1 MPIKVPN
8 LNKAF
13 GFFPTQGDPQLEV
26 IYASFLYANKLL
38 FQMQVKEKG
47 TMLSISVGHYFILIE
62 DLSFLS
68 MPLSNDI
75 KTCELKLDPTWLVLK
90 SVEAESWPTA
100 SSHLYNEGSQE
111 KEAVEAPGWLSE

>member
-8 LNKAF
+8 LNKAL

-26 IYASFLYANKLL
+26 IYVSFLYANKLL
-38 FQMQVKEKG
+38 FQIQVKGKR

-75 KTCELKLDPTWLVLK
+75 KTCELKLDPAWLVLK
-90 SVEAESWPTA
+90 SVSWPTA
-100 SSHLYNEGSQE
+100 SSHLYNEGSQ
-111 KEAVEAPGWLSE
+111 